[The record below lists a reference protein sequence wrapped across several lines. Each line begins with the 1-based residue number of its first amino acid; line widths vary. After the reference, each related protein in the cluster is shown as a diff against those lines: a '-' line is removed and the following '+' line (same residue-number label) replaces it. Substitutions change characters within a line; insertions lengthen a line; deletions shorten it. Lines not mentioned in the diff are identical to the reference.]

1 VCEKKA
7 VKELFADVCKAA
19 FGLAVF
25 EKRKVFIF
33 TRRGVLI
40 DDFVVLCR
48 LFFSIAKNEDAKR
61 EVMRIWM
68 SVWLIL
74 QEYI

>member
-1 VCEKKA
+1 MCEKKA

-33 TRRGVLI
+33 TRRGVLMMTLSY
-40 DDFVVLCR
+40 FVVCFFQSRKTKTQKER
-48 LFFSIAKNEDAKR
+48 L
-61 EVMRIWM
+61 
-68 SVWLIL
+68 
-74 QEYI
+74 